1 MRVPE
6 RGTGEDRRAAFSGA
20 AASGGTVQGES
31 MKWLD
36 MPPVWLAAFL
46 SVAWWQKTYHPVGS
60 FGPVWA
66 DLLGG
71 LLVGGG
77 LLLIALALSEMR
89 RLRTTVIPHRKADCL
104 VTSGIFSRS
113 RNPIYLG
120 DSLILSGFILYWD
133 AVLALPL
140 IPIFPW
146 VIERRFIQPEEVRL
160 RRKFVAAFTRYAQQT
175 RRWL

>member
-1 MRVPE
+1 
-6 RGTGEDRRAAFSGA
+6 
-20 AASGGTVQGES
+20 
-31 MKWLD
+31 MKWIDL
-36 MPPVWLAAFL
+36 PPIWLLGALAL
-46 SVAWWQKTYHPVGS
+46 AWWQKTAFPFGLG

-77 LLLIALALSEMR
+77 IILMVLAVYEMR
-89 RLRTTVIPHRKADCL
+89 RHRTTVIPHLEADRL
-104 VTSGIFSRS
+104 VTSGIFKRT

-120 DSLILSGFILYWD
+120 DSMLLLGMILYWD

-140 IPIFPW
+140 VPLFVWI
-146 VIERRFIQPEEVRL
+146 IEKRFIEPEESRL
-160 RRKFVAAFTRYAQQT
+160 RRKFVAEFARYSQQT

>member
-1 MRVPE
+1 
-6 RGTGEDRRAAFSGA
+6 
-20 AASGGTVQGES
+20 

-36 MPPVWLAAFL
+36 MPPVWLVAFL
-46 SVAWWQKTYHPVGS
+46 SLAWVQKTVLPVGS

-77 LLLIALALSEMR
+77 LLLAALAVTEMR
-89 RLRTTVIPHRKADCL
+89 RQRTTVIPHREADRL
-104 VTSGIFSRS
+104 VTTGIFSRT

-120 DSLILSGFILYWD
+120 DSMILAGMVLYWD

-140 IPIFPW
+140 IPIFVW
-146 VIERRFIQPEEVRL
+146 VVERRFIAPEEARL
-160 RRKFVAAFTRYAQQT
+160 RRKFVAEYTRYAQQT

>member
-1 MRVPE
+1 
-6 RGTGEDRRAAFSGA
+6 
-20 AASGGTVQGES
+20 
-31 MKWLD
+31 MKWIDL
-36 MPPVWLAAFL
+36 PPVWLIAAL
-46 SVAWWQKTYHPVGS
+46 GVAWWQKTSLSMGLS

-77 LLLIALALSEMR
+77 IILAALAVFEMR
-89 RLRTTVIPHRKADCL
+89 RMQTPIMPHQTAARL
-104 VTSGIFSRS
+104 VTSGIFKRS

-120 DSLILSGFILYWD
+120 DVFILTGFILYWD

-140 IPIFPW
+140 IPIFIW
-146 VIERRFIQPEEVRL
+146 VLEKRFIEKEEENL
-160 RRKFVAAFTRYAQQT
+160 KRKFVADFTRYAQQT

>member
-1 MRVPE
+1 
-6 RGTGEDRRAAFSGA
+6 
-20 AASGGTVQGES
+20 

-36 MPPVWLAAFL
+36 MPPVWLASFL
-46 SVAWWQKTYHPVGS
+46 AVAWCQKTYYPVGS
-60 FGPVWA
+60 FGPIWA

-77 LLLIALALSEMR
+77 LLLLPLAVTEMR
-89 RLRTTVIPHRKADCL
+89 RQRTTVIPHREADRL
-104 VTSGIFSRS
+104 VTTGIFSRS

-120 DSLILSGFILYWD
+120 DSMILAGMILYWD

-140 IPIFPW
+140 IPIFVW
-146 VIERRFIQPEEVRL
+146 VVERRFIAQEEMWL
-160 RRKFVAAFTRYAQQT
+160 RRKFVTQYTRYAQQT